1 VAALTLEG
9 ATVTASGNGSIG
21 AYIGNAGRQF
31 LDATVLDVQLNVTA
45 VTGTTPSLT
54 VEVQWSSD
62 GVTYA
67 SAETP
72 DVFAAIT
79 AAKAVVKQFA
89 AKGEFARLKYTVT
102 GTTPSFRVDAF
113 GETA

>member
-1 VAALTLEG
+1 MAAYTFEG
-9 ATVTASGNGSIG
+9 STVTVSGNGTSAPLITVQ
-21 AYIGNAGRQF
+21 AGRF
-31 LDATVLDVQLNVTA
+31 DPAVLSVQLNVTA

-62 GVTYA
+62 GVSWA

-72 DVFAAIT
+72 DVFTAIT
-79 AAKAVVKQFA
+79 AAKSVVKQFP
-89 AKGEFARLKYTVT
+89 AKGQYARLKYTVS

-113 GETA
+113 GLAA